1 MHKNYLLLNAIS
13 PFILDLEVEV
23 LKKIANLRTY
33 YPNGLQKE
41 KETRKSWAGADDIC
55 NSKWPHY
62 RSLTFL
68 RDLKSNF

>member
-1 MHKNYLLLNAIS
+1 MHNNYLLLNAVS

-41 KETRKSWAGADDIC
+41 KETQKSGAGADDIY
-55 NSKWPHY
+55 NS
-62 RSLTFL
+62 
-68 RDLKSNF
+68 